1 MSTRRGR
8 VRAGVLAVLAGLSA
22 LALAGCVAIPTSGP
36 VQEGRSEVV
45 EPAGIVALA
54 EGPRPGAKPVE
65 IVESFL
71 INAPLDFREQFSVG
85 RLYLAGEASESW
97 KPLAGVVVAGQ
108 PLITAV
114 GSAKVQVDVPVVAR
128 VDADGRYSEA
138 AAGARES
145 LPFELVQDDDG
156 QWRISS
162 APDGLIVSELDFES
176 LYRATSLY
184 FLSPDSRFLV
194 PEVRWL
200 PAWNLATSAVRA
212 LLAGPSPWL
221 RDAVRTA
228 VPDGVQLKPQA
239 VSVDDAG
246 VATVGLDGARTSA
259 VLDADRPLLLAQI
272 EATLR
277 QVPEVGKVQLKVG
290 GVPLETDEGAATLQR
305 AGASGGDLELLQAG
319 RLVQLSGNDMV
330 PVQGVPPLAGLDPHS
345 PARNDDGSVRVLL
358 SGSGAL
364 VTMPTAEAPAETLL
378 TGPSLAAPSVDRF
391 GWAWTGDAAGEVLAG
406 KAGEDPVRLAPD
418 WAEGRA
424 VTAVRVS
431 RDGARVAVVSRG
443 ADGVAVEVVAV
454 TRDAAGIPQRV
465 GAPLRVGVPLVDAS
479 AVVWLDE
486 STLGVLGTSAGT
498 TGLHEVPVAGPTEAY
513 PEVGDLVGVAGGKPP
528 YVSTVDGELLRLVGQ
543 SWVRVPDV
551 EGVADPSYP
560 G

>member
-1 MSTRRGR
+1 MSARRNR
-8 VRAGVLAVLAGLSA
+8 LRAVVTSALTA

-45 EPAGIVALA
+45 EPSGIVALA

-65 IVESFL
+65 LVESFL
-71 INAPLDFREQFSVG
+71 INAPLDFQKQFAVG
-85 RLYLAGEASESW
+85 RLYLAGEASDTW
-97 KPLAGVVVAGQ
+97 KPLAGVVVAGS
-108 PLITAV
+108 PDITAV
-114 GSAKVQVDVPVVAR
+114 GSATVQVDVPVVAR

-145 LPFELVQDDDG
+145 LTFELVQDDEG

-176 LYRATSLY
+176 LFRETSLY
-184 FLSPDSRFLV
+184 FLSPDSQYLV

-200 PAWNLATSAVRA
+200 PAWQQATSAVRA

-228 VPDGVQLKPQA
+228 VPDGVQLKPQS
-239 VSVDDAG
+239 VPVDDSG
-246 VATVGLDGARTSA
+246 VATVGLDAARTSA
-259 VLDADRPLLLAQI
+259 VLDADRPLLLAQV

-277 QVPEVGKVQLKVG
+277 QVPEVGKVQLQVG
-290 GVPLETDEGAATLQR
+290 GVPLEADEGAATLQR
-305 AGASGGDLELLQAG
+305 AATPGGDVELLQAG
-319 RLVQLSGNDMV
+319 RLVQLSGNDVV
-330 PVQGVPPLAGLDPHS
+330 PVPGVAALTGLDPHS
-345 PARNDDGSVRVLL
+345 PARNDDGSVRVML
-358 SGSGAL
+358 SGSGTL
-364 VTMPTAEAPAETLL
+364 MTVPTAQAPAQTLL
-378 TGPSLAAPSVDRF
+378 TGPGLAAPSVDRF
-391 GWAWTGDAAGEVLAG
+391 GWAWTGDSAGELLAG
-406 KAGEDPVRLAPD
+406 KAGEAPVRLVPEWLD
-418 WAEGRA
+418 GRT

-443 ADGVAVEVVAV
+443 ADGVAVDVVGAV
-454 TRDAAGIPQRV
+454 RDASGT
-465 GAPLRVGVPLVDAS
+465 PLPGGEPMRVGVPLADAT

-498 TGLHEVPVAGPTEAY
+498 TALHLVPLAGRTTAL
-513 PEVGDLVGVAGGKPP
+513 PEVGDLVGVAGGKVP
-528 YVSTVDGELLRLVGQ
+528 YVSTADGQLFRLVGQQ

>member
-1 MSTRRGR
+1 MTTVRGR
-8 VRAGVLAVLAGLSA
+8 ARALLVGALTV

-36 VQEGRSEVV
+36 VQEGHSEVV

-65 IVESFL
+65 LVESFL
-71 INAPLDFREQFSVG
+71 INAPLDFREQFAVG
-85 RLYLAGEASESW
+85 RLYLAGEASDSW
-97 KPLAGVVVAGQ
+97 NPLAGVVVAGS
-108 PLITAV
+108 PAITAI
-114 GSAKVQVDVPVVAR
+114 GDSTVQVDVPVVAR
-128 VDADGRYSEA
+128 VDADGRYSES

-145 LPFELVQDDDG
+145 MTFQLVQDDEG

-162 APDGLIVSELDFES
+162 APPGLIVSELDFAS
-176 LYRATSLY
+176 LFRATSLY
-184 FLSPDSRFLV
+184 FLSPDSQYLV

-228 VPDGVQLKPQA
+228 VPEGVQLKPQS
-239 VSVDDAG
+239 VTVDDSG
-246 VATVGLDGARTSA
+246 VATVGLDAARASA

-277 QVPEVGKVQLKVG
+277 QVPEVGKVQLQVG
-290 GVPLETDEGAATLQR
+290 GVPLDADEGAATLQR
-305 AGASGGDLELLQAG
+305 AAPPGGAVEMLQAG
-319 RLVQLSGNDMV
+319 RLVQLGTNDVV
-330 PVQGVPPLAGLDPHS
+330 PVQGVAPLTDLDPRS

-364 VTMPTAEAPAETLL
+364 VTMPTGETPAETLL
-378 TGPSLAAPSVDRF
+378 TGANLAAPSVDRF
-391 GWAWTGDAAGEVLAG
+391 GWAWTGDAAGELLAG
-406 KAGEDPVRLAPD
+406 KAGEQAVRLSPE

-424 VTAVRVS
+424 LTAVRVS
-431 RDGARVAVVSRG
+431 RDGARVAVVSHG

-454 TRDAAGIPQRV
+454 NRDASGIPQRV
-465 GAPLRVGVPLVDAS
+465 GAPVRVGVPLVDAS

-486 STLGVLGTSAGT
+486 STLGVLGSSAGT
-498 TGLHEVPVAGPTEAY
+498 TALHLVPVAGPTEAL
-513 PEVGDLVGVAGGKPP
+513 PEVVGDLVDVAGGKVP
-528 YVSTVDGELLRLVGQ
+528 YVSTADGELWRLVGQ
-543 SWVRVPDV
+543 SSWVRVPGV
-551 EGVADPSYP
+551 EGVSDPSYP